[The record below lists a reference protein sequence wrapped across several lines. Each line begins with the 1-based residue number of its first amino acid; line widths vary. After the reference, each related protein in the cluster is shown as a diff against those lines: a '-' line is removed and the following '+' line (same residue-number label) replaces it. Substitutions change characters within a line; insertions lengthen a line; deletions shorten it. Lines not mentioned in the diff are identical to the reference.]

1 MTYIK
6 LERITLWFLTI
17 TMIVMFCVSEWANSS
32 CMSLNESLLDMVDS
46 NRQYYDESIEEYR
59 TQIEDLK
66 VENAKLKMQ
75 IEEMEEDK

>member
-1 MTYIK
+1 MTYRK

-32 CMSLNESLLDMVDS
+32 CMNLNESLLDMVDS
-46 NRQYYDESIEEYR
+46 NRQYYDEVIEEYR

-66 VENAKLKMQ
+66 VENVKLKMQ
-75 IEEMEEDK
+75 IEEMEEE

>member
-17 TMIVMFCVSEWANSS
+17 TMIVMFCVSEWANNS
-32 CMSLNESLLDMVDS
+32 CMSLNESLLGMVDS

-66 VENAKLKMQ
+66 VENAKLKMK
-75 IEEMEEDK
+75 IEEMEEGK

>member
-1 MTYIK
+1 MTYRK

-32 CMSLNESLLDMVDS
+32 CMNLNESLLDTVDS
-46 NRQYYDESIEEYR
+46 NRQYYDEVIEEYR

-66 VENAKLKMQ
+66 VENVKLKMQ
-75 IEEMEEDK
+75 IEEMEEE

>member
-1 MTYIK
+1 MTYRK

-32 CMSLNESLLDMVDS
+32 CMNLNESLLDTVDS
-46 NRQYYDESIEEYR
+46 NRQHYDEIIEEYR

-66 VENAKLKMQ
+66 VENVKLKMQ
-75 IEEMEEDK
+75 IEEMEEGK

>member
-1 MTYIK
+1 MTYRK

-32 CMSLNESLLDMVDS
+32 CMNLNESLLDMVDS
-46 NRQYYDESIEEYR
+46 NRQYYDEVIEEYR

-66 VENAKLKMQ
+66 VENVKLKMQ
-75 IEEMEEDK
+75 IEEMEEGK

>member
-1 MTYIK
+1 MTYRK

-32 CMSLNESLLDMVDS
+32 CMNLNETLLDMVDS
-46 NRQYYDESIEEYR
+46 NRQYYDEIIEEYR

-66 VENAKLKMQ
+66 VENVKLKMQ
-75 IEEMEEDK
+75 IEEMEEE

>member
-1 MTYIK
+1 MTYRK

-32 CMSLNESLLDMVDS
+32 CMNLNESLLDMVDS
-46 NRQYYDESIEEYR
+46 NRQYYDEIIEEYR

-66 VENAKLKMQ
+66 VENVKLKMQ
-75 IEEMEEDK
+75 IEEMEEGK

>member
-1 MTYIK
+1 MTYRK

-32 CMSLNESLLDMVDS
+32 CMNLNESLLDMVDS
-46 NRQYYDESIEEYR
+46 NRQYYDEIIEEYR

-66 VENAKLKMQ
+66 VENVKLKMQ

>member
-1 MTYIK
+1 MTYRK

-32 CMSLNESLLDMVDS
+32 CMNLNESLLDMVDS
-46 NRQYYDESIEEYR
+46 NRQYYDEIIEEYR

-66 VENAKLKMQ
+66 VENVKLKMQ
-75 IEEMEEDK
+75 IEEMEEE